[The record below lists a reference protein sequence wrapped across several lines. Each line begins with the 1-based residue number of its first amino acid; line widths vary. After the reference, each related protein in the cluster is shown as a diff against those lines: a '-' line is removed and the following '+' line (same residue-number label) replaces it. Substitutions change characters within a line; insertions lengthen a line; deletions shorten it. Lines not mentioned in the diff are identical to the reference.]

1 MSENTLW
8 RFVPA
13 EADAFHAEQDE
24 LHEANKPSQVTMNNE
39 DEPLTDAI
47 EQCRKIVER
56 KQCAVVGGKMMDM
69 QTASVIVQ
77 IYDKL
82 GEPKQDA
89 FASQPIER
97 MSNLAWKMVARLS
110 N

>member
-1 MSENTLW
+1 MSNTLW
-8 RFVPA
+8 RFVPT

-24 LHEANKPSQVTMNNE
+24 LHEARQARQARLAE
-39 DEPLTDAI
+39 I
-47 EQCRKIVER
+47 EQCRKIVED

-77 IYDKL
+77 IYDGL
-82 GEPKQDA
+82 NPNNQRIMANCSSINEMA
-89 FASQPIER
+89 I
-97 MSNLAWKMVARLS
+97 MAWKLADRLKR

>member
-1 MSENTLW
+1 M
-8 RFVPA
+8 
-13 EADAFHAEQDE
+13 
-24 LHEANKPSQVTMNNE
+24 
-39 DEPLTDAI
+39 TDAI

-77 IYDKL
+77 IYDQLSDPEIAK
-82 GEPKQDA
+82 K

-97 MSNLAWKMVARLS
+97 MSNLAWRIDARLKTGVVIQATK
-110 N
+110 